1 MQQGPYYYQFAEID
15 GMHVR
20 YVDTHGGKENR
31 GRPAVLLVH
40 GLGGSVESWTN
51 NIEALSRQLRVVAL
65 DLPGFGYSDKP
76 RMNYTIKF
84 YRDFVAG
91 FVKKMNIPHH
101 HQQQPLTV
109 VGSSLGGHV
118 AAELALGHPD
128 VVSKLVLISPPGA
141 LPKSFAGSPA
151 LRRYVKVLQARSVEQ
166 AKKALYAVDGRPVTD
181 EYALTVY
188 ERLSMPGAREAFL
201 SALAGSARAP
211 RLGSRLERIKA
222 PAMLIWG
229 KDDAMIP
236 VKYAEPFI
244 KARNFRVVLLEKCG
258 HRPHADRPAVFNSLV
273 AGFALE

>member
-1 MQQGPYYYQFAEID
+1 MQPDRYYYQFAEID

-20 YVDTHGGKENR
+20 YVDTSGGKEDR
-31 GRPAVLLVH
+31 GRTVLLMH
-40 GLGGSVESWTN
+40 GLGGSIESWTN
-51 NIEALSRQLRVVAL
+51 NIEALSAQLRVVAL

-91 FVKKMNIPHH
+91 FIDKMQL
-101 HQQQPLTV
+101 HQRPLTV

-128 VVSKLVLISPPGA
+128 LVSKLVLISPPGA
-141 LPKSFAGSPA
+141 LPRSFAGSPA
-151 LRRYVKVLQARSVEQ
+151 LRRYVKVLQARSVGQ
-166 AKKALYAVDGRPVTD
+166 VKKALYAVDGRPVAD
-181 EYALTVY
+181 EYARAVR

-211 RLGSRLERIKA
+211 RLNSRLGRIKA
-222 PAMLIWG
+222 PAMLVWG

-244 KARNFRVVLLEKCG
+244 KAGNFRVVLLEKCG
-258 HRPHADRPAVFNSLV
+258 HRPHADRPAVFDSLV